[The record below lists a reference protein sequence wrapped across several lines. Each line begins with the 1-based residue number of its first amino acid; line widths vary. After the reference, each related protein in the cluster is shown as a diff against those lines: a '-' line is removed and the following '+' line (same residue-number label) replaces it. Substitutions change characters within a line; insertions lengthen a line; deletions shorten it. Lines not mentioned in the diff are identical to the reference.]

1 MIKNIIILAASL
13 ILLASCT
20 ESKTEIA
27 EKPLK
32 TIQIEVGK
40 SEVVKLN
47 GKEIHVAFLENQIDK
62 LAEDF
67 ELIST
72 NVSIGEE
79 ALTGTVQDVAKA
91 IQTHNPQMAYQ
102 REPLK

>member
-13 ILLASCT
+13 ILLAGCA
-20 ESKTEIA
+20 ESETEIA
-27 EKPLK
+27 DKPLK
-32 TIQIEVGK
+32 KIQIEIGK

-67 ELIST
+67 ELTS

-79 ALTGTVQDVAKA
+79 ALTGTVQDVTKA